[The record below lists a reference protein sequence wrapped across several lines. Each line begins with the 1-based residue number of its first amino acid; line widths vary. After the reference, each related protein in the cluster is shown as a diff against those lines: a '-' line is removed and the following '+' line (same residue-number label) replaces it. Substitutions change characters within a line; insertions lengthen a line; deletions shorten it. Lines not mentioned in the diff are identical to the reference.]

1 MRLSLAAA
9 LVLLFGCNTPSTAP
23 SAAPAPAAKSQ
34 AAMVVT
40 HHGGPVSAGAAQR
53 VGDILKSADAVAG
66 KTVLVEGTVRAAC
79 SKKGCWME
87 LADGADKA
95 APGCRVTF
103 KDYSFFVPTDSA
115 GSEARIEGVAN
126 VRVLSKEEADHLAGE
141 GARLDR
147 APDGTAREVRI
158 VASGVELRRPLPG
171 AGARTGS

>member
-1 MRLSLAAA
+1 MRRTLLAAPI
-9 LVLLFGCNTPSTAP
+9 LLAFACNTPSSP
-23 SAAPAPAAKSQ
+23 SAAAPVKPAAQAQ

-40 HHGGPVSAGAAQR
+40 HHGGPISAGKAER
-53 VGDILKSADAVAG
+53 VTDVLKNADALAG

-87 LADGADKA
+87 LADGPDKA

-103 KDYSFFVPTDSA
+103 KDYAFFVPTDSA

-141 GARLDR
+141 GARIDR
-147 APDGTAREVRI
+147 AADGTAREVRI
-158 VASGVELRRPLPG
+158 VATGVELRRPLPG
-171 AGARTGS
+171 ARTGT